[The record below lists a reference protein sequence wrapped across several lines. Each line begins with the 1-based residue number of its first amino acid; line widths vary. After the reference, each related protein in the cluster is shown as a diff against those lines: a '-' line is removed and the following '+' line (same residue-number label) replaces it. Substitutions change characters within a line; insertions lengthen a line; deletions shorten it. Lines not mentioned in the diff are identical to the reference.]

1 MKQYGTVIACVRL
14 GSYASLLALIPIGFG
29 TLFFVLGMGELGV
42 GGISVLSLWTLFWLS
57 VLIFGVFDRGI
68 LSVGPDGVV
77 WTSGVGG
84 LSMKTRVQVN
94 AWTWS
99 RVVRL
104 RGYRAAVELV
114 GRDGQGHVVYE
125 STFNGSIEA
134 RIRQMLAEKAHV
146 SLTRIRVDD
155 ERSGA
160 SAIEVQNK
168 ITVLRDDNGRIVR
181 IIYRPKHYVRGAIV
195 LAAVIAFFALVGWLV
210 WTKGDS
216 PWLIAALVIPAI
228 LAVRPGGSSLT
239 LAAQIQGICAF
250 RKPNVV
256 AGVVLLDCKPKL
268 AAHLTPLIERECAI
282 PVFGYL
288 PPMEEAK
295 FASRHLGLVRAQEV
309 PDFQHR
315 IDVIAATLER
325 TCDLEAL
332 LAVAAAVEP
341 APRPGRVAHAQCRIA
356 VARDEAFCFYYDASL
371 ARLTECGA
379 ELMAFSPLHDKEL
392 PPADGLY
399 LGGGY
404 PELHAI
410 QLAENRSMLRSVRDA
425 VVEGL
430 PTVAECGGFM
440 YLQEEL
446 VDKSGR
452 AHRMA
457 GVLPGRSYPAGRLV
471 RFGYAHLAARHDS
484 MLLRVGEQVP
494 AHEFHHWD
502 STYNGEYL
510 VARKL
515 DGTTWKCCHAT
526 PTLYAG
532 FPHLHFAGTLPL
544 AERFVQSATKK
555 GRTTQ

>member
-1 MKQYGTVIACVRL
+1 MIALMVAAPQSGSGKTVLTCA
-14 GSYASLLALIPIGFG
+14 LLRALQRKGLSVAGFKCG
-29 TLFFVLGMGELGV
+29 PDYLDPLFHRRVLGALCDNLDLFLQGGDAVHTTIGLAQADVAVIEGAMGLFDGI
-42 GGISVLSLWTLFWLS
+42 GGT
-57 VLIFGVFDRGI
+57 
-68 LSVGPDGVV
+68 
-77 WTSGVGG
+77 
-84 LSMKTRVQVN
+84 
-94 AWTWS
+94 
-99 RVVRL
+99 
-104 RGYRAAVELV
+104 
-114 GRDGQGHVVYE
+114 
-125 STFNGSIEA
+125 
-134 RIRQMLAEKAHV
+134 
-146 SLTRIRVDD
+146 D
-155 ERSGA
+155 EA
-160 SAIEVQNK
+160 SAWQ
-168 ITVLRDDNGRIVR
+168 
-181 IIYRPKHYVRGAIV
+181 
-195 LAAVIAFFALVGWLV
+195 LAAQEH
-210 WTKGDS
+210 
-216 PWLIAALVIPAI
+216 IPAI

-315 IDVIAATLER
+315 FDVIAATLER

-341 APRPGRVAHAQCRIA
+341 APRPRRIAHDTCRIA

-484 MLLRVGEQVP
+484 MLLRAGEQVP

-502 STYNGEYL
+502 STHNGENL